1 METTSAAVVTTTTD
15 ITTTELP
22 ARGYAT
28 GQVDPSRVFIVNATP
43 RPDTG
48 DKVRVEMAVQ

>member
-1 METTSAAVVTTTTD
+1 MSAAIVTTTTD
-15 ITTTELP
+15 ITTTEAAAP
-22 ARGYAT
+22 ARLRRT
-28 GQVDPSRVFIVNATP
+28 GHGSRVFIVNATP